1 MESKLPRVAAGKHK
15 EPGHRGSQNG
25 LGGKHWDRGHRAT
38 GTNITPGFASAVCRQ
53 GDQGHS
59 GTMTVG
65 PQKSPAEGEGRSPD
79 ETSLPLLSNL

>member
-1 MESKLPRVAAGKHK
+1 MGWEESNGTGDIELLEPTLPLALPA
-15 EPGHRGSQNG
+15 QC
-25 LGGKHWDRGHRAT
+25 
-38 GTNITPGFASAVCRQ
+38 VCRQ

-65 PQKSPAEGEGRSPD
+65 PQKSPAEGEEGSPG